1 MQHNDILTCDFN
13 EQFLNENEFLHIE
26 GQIKA
31 ERLII
36 LLLIF
41 FLTTKRCKAYRNK
54 EVIVSAKKFLTVL
67 RLYTPCLDILQSHPS
82 HKWSISFKHVFS
94 GCLWC
99 NFSEV
104 NHFCFFLVLLGNY
117 SQHEATT
124 TNKNKH
130 QTHRNQPLHHCTWLA
145 STFHIIIN
153 PSSRDCSMRH
163 VNKRNILACKFTS
176 KVTNF
181 V

>member
-13 EQFLNENEFLHIE
+13 EQLLNENEFLHIE

-41 FLTTKRCKAYRNK
+41 FNYKKMQSLQKQRSHCECKK
-54 EVIVSAKKFLTVL
+54 LLTVL
-67 RLYTPCLDILQSHPS
+67 RLYIPCLDILQSHPS

-99 NFSEV
+99 NFSEI
-104 NHFCFFLVLLGNY
+104 NHFCFFFVLLGNY

-130 QTHRNQPLHHCTWLA
+130 QKHRNQPLHHCTWLA
-145 STFHIIIN
+145 STFNIIIN
-153 PSSRDCSMRH
+153 PSSRDCSLHH
-163 VNKRNILACKFTS
+163 VN
-176 KVTNF
+176 
-181 V
+181 

>member
-1 MQHNDILTCDFN
+1 MNNFSMKMSSYILKAKSLSRKTHNFTFN
-13 EQFLNENEFLHIE
+13 
-26 GQIKA
+26 
-31 ERLII
+31 
-36 LLLIF
+36 F

-67 RLYTPCLDILQSHPS
+67 RLYIPCLDILQSHPS

-104 NHFCFFLVLLGNY
+104 NHFCFFFVLLGNY